1 MGGLDGQTPSNV
13 RRPPYWLGAAALA
26 LGLAA
31 GCAGSRLEGQTYRG
45 SGFRFRVGPVAR
57 DWRPIESS
65 QSLVAFRA
73 DRDKAT
79 VALDGRCGKDGDD
92 VPLTAL
98 TRHLFLYFTDRKV
111 LSERTFSLDGR
122 AALRTEME
130 AELDGVP
137 KRFTVVV
144 LKKDGCV
151 YDFIYVEDVPG
162 SREGRAQ
169 FDQFVAGFSTPG

>member
-1 MGGLDGQTPSNV
+1 MRGLDGC
-13 RRPPYWLGAAALA
+13 WFAIAALA
-26 LGLAA
+26 LGLIAA
-31 GCAGSRLEGQTYRG
+31 CAGSGLEGPVYRG
-45 SGFRFRVGPVAR
+45 DGFRFRVGPRAQ

-65 QSLVAFRA
+65 QSLVAFRS

-98 TRHLFLYFTDRKV
+98 TRHLFLYFTERTV
-111 LSERTFSLDGR
+111 LSERTFTLDGR

-130 AELDGVP
+130 AQLDGVP

-162 SREGRAQ
+162 SAEGRSE
-169 FDQFVAGFSTPG
+169 FDRFVAGFSTQA

>member
-1 MGGLDGQTPSNV
+1 
-13 RRPPYWLGAAALA
+13 
-26 LGLAA
+26 
-31 GCAGSRLEGQTYRG
+31 
-45 SGFRFRVGPVAR
+45 VGPVAR
-57 DWRPIESS
+57 DWRPIESN
-65 QSLVAFRA
+65 QSLVAFRD

-79 VALDGRCGKDGDD
+79 VAVDGRCGKDADD

-111 LSERTFSLDGR
+111 LSERTFTLDGR

-162 SREGRAQ
+162 SREGRVQ
-169 FDQFVAGFSTPG
+169 FDQFVTGFSTLG